1 MNSAKFYV
9 PIVAL
14 SINNINKFL
23 ENSKQTFKRTIFW
36 NKYRSKIIIEP
47 KLTIYFIFLIQ
58 LLGILIYCLF
68 FCLKLVLFNDDPER
82 NSFDNYYIPTRE
94 ISQINILIDNKA
106 FFDQPINSK
115 QEPYENLIK
124 ALRKK

>member
-23 ENSKQTFKRTIFW
+23 ENCKQTFKRTIFW

-68 FCLKLVLFNDDPER
+68 FCLKLVLINDDPER

-106 FFDQPINSK
+106 FFD
-115 QEPYENLIK
+115 
-124 ALRKK
+124 